1 MNYILKHKTRKIEK
15 QVIRKL
21 KTEIKV
27 LDEEREK
34 IIDDINKKRKQDL
47 KFVNQYL
54 YQQNIEYK
62 KMMSCNG
69 RKRFKFKKKK
79 SGK

>member
-1 MNYILKHKTRKIEK
+1 M
-15 QVIRKL
+15 
-21 KTEIKV
+21 
-27 LDEEREK
+27 DEEREK

>member
-1 MNYILKHKTRKIEK
+1 MNYILKHKTRKTEK

-21 KTEIKV
+21 KTETKV

-34 IIDDINKKRKQDL
+34 IIDDLNKKRKQDL

-54 YQQNIEYK
+54 
-62 KMMSCNG
+62 
-69 RKRFKFKKKK
+69 
-79 SGK
+79 